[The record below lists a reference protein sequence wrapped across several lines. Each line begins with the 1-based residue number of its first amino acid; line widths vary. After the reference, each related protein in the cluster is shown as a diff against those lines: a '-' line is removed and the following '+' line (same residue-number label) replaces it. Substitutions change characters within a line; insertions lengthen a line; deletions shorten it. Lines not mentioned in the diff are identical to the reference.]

1 MGNKLYVGNL
11 SYATTEE
18 DLKTLFANA
27 GTVASV
33 EVIKDR
39 ETGRSKGFAFVQ
51 MSTDA
56 EAENAIQ
63 VVNGQ
68 TLGNRDLRVSIAR
81 PREENRSGFG
91 GPRRSDSGRS
101 DGGRYDARRSDRGGE
116 RGGDRGSDRGGNR
129 SRGPRDGGSQR

>member
-11 SYATTEE
+11 SYATTED
-18 DLKTLFANA
+18 DLKTLFAKA
-27 GTVASV
+27 GSVASV

-56 EAENAIQ
+56 EAEDAIRL
-63 VVNGQ
+63 VNGQ
-68 TLGNRDLRVSIAR
+68 QLDNRDLRVSIAR
-81 PREENRSGFG
+81 PREENRGGFG
-91 GPRRSDSGRS
+91 GPRRSDSGS
-101 DGGRYDARRSDRGGE
+101 GSGSGRYDARRSDRGGE
-116 RGGDRGSDRGGNR
+116 RGGNR

>member
-11 SYATTEE
+11 SYATTEDE
-18 DLKTLFANA
+18 LKTLFANA

-51 MSTDA
+51 MSSDA
-56 EAENAIQ
+56 EAENAIRL
-63 VVNGQ
+63 VNGQ

-91 GPRRSDSGRS
+91 GPRRSDSGGGS
-101 DGGRYDARRSDRGGE
+101 GRYDARRSDRGGE
-116 RGGDRGSDRGGNR
+116 RGGNR

>member
-11 SYATTEE
+11 SYATTED
-18 DLKTLFANA
+18 DLKTLFAKA

-56 EAENAIQ
+56 EAEDAIRL
-63 VVNGQ
+63 VNGQ
-68 TLGNRDLRVSIAR
+68 QLDNRDLRVSIAR
-81 PREENRSGFG
+81 PREENRGGFG
-91 GPRRSDSGRS
+91 GPRRSDSGS
-101 DGGRYDARRSDRGGE
+101 GSGSGRYDARRSDRGGE
-116 RGGDRGSDRGGNR
+116 RGGNR

>member
-18 DLKTLFANA
+18 ELKGLFASA

-56 EAENAIQ
+56 EAENAIRL
-63 VVNGQ
+63 VNGQ

-91 GPRRSDSGRS
+91 GPRRSDS
-101 DGGRYDARRSDRGGE
+101 GRYDARRSDRGGE